1 MIKSEDIRIG
11 NYIDVNGIAQV
22 RGVTNGGVW
31 IRNKAFVIMDFKGIP
46 LTPEILENCGYKYRE
61 HLRDFYF
68 KPEGTGTIFI
78 ISIVHGTFA
87 ICASNEKPCLY
98 VHLEDLHKLQNLHY
112 SLLNTE
118 LTITI

>member
-46 LTPEILENCGYKYRE
+46 LTPEILDKCGFEQDGEVIFNLPNTPAMVFCKDGIVDLYLYGHPIKKDIKY
-61 HLRDFYF
+61 
-68 KPEGTGTIFI
+68 
-78 ISIVHGTFA
+78 
-87 ICASNEKPCLY
+87 
-98 VHLEDLHKLQNLHY
+98 LHKLQNIIY
-112 SLLNTE
+112 ENIDTE
-118 LTITI
+118 LTITL